1 MHYTLNSFNLKFYI
15 YFKNIKYNMALNCK
29 QFVVGN
35 FSATQAVSVTML
47 KALYVSFGI
56 CSFIGFPI
64 LISSIIV
71 RF

>member
-1 MHYTLNSFNLKFYI
+1 
-15 YFKNIKYNMALNCK
+15 MALNCK